1 MKLEDNIKYDDIIF
15 ADKCGCINCRR
26 IFSPDK
32 IITSLFDDALNTDIA
47 VCPFCDEATVVG
59 DLNGLLNDDSL
70 KALYKNNSDYYK
82 KTNN

>member
-59 DLNGLLNDDSL
+59 DLDGRLNHEYLNDL
-70 KALYKNNSDYYK
+70 NQNNSDYYK
-82 KTNN
+82 KISH